1 MRTEICK
8 KPLIRIVILI
18 VDLLSQIQHQMQ
30 NSSLL
35 QNLNLTMTSKTLI
48 TLSPKSMSQTMRSK
62 SPNKKPHASKL
73 PKRLAKYFRSPIMSK
88 FSLVLKSISHN
99 RRILKSVR
107 SQFQNLG
114 NFRALNK
121 ILTLFWVNEIVSSS
135 EGRSSIWA
143 MMRAALINILISSLS
158 KDAGKILIL
167 AQWMPSYRGV
177 LSLISTSLGL
187 RREDSHRNLRKKFI
201 CSFSIICR

>member
-1 MRTEICK
+1 MRTEICT

-143 MMRAALINILISSLS
+143 MMRAALIKILISSLS

-167 AQWMPSYRGV
+167 AQ
-177 LSLISTSLGL
+177 
-187 RREDSHRNLRKKFI
+187 
-201 CSFSIICR
+201 